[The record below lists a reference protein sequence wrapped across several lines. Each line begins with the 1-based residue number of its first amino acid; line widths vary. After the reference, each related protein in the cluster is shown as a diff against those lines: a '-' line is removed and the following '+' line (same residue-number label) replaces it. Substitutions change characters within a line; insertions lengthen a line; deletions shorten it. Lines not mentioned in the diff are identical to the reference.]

1 MATRITNPV
10 DGPFDNDGNKIIN
23 LSTPTSGSDAVNKS
37 YVDNGFIERDSGVRY
52 INQTTDSS
60 VQDSLPDNGLI
71 KGNTLTTNYIDRIY
85 QNISGRTLTI
95 LDTGYI
101 SSVGNEPNAESTL
114 EEGVTA
120 GDFEIYV
127 NAGRYDA
134 TNNPNGHLGI
144 ENITDV
150 LRDGDI
156 TVVNGAVTGINVN
169 GSNATISSSSSEFT
183 VLSEQTITPV
193 YAFTQNFTSVTGQT
207 SLILGRI
214 PADLEIAPTTY
225 TLTAVH
231 PSGGTSVT
239 ASIAVTS
246 YNASTGTLA
255 LASAITG
262 LALGNNDLT
271 FTKTGTVDVL
281 DSDTVTVLESDAVST
296 DIEGDLTVNRLLR
309 LLNVS
314 TIDSGLAG
322 TVRSDGGTLV
332 LSGSTAAPR
341 VSTTASAITIDGVE
355 TSYPTSDGA
364 VYPSPTVN
372 GVEYGSEQGLH
383 IDSSTV
389 EARATI
395 PTTNTLGTTST
406 GVLGSYFITT
416 TAANGHPAG
425 LLRIEMNAT
434 NREDLWDIV
443 IGGTYSPDAVGT
455 NTDVVSTAGIN
466 ILGVEVPRGTIY
478 QFNDQRVLIVSTA
491 FSSVTLPADDS
502 DLVVTTIGRVTFEF
516 EDAQDW
522 NSFSAY
528 DPNDVVNFRGGIF
541 KRRNS
546 VVTSPSLTS
555 ASVPGFSGVFYSKSS
570 GLSGTDGVVAFYQFT
585 GDAPD
590 LGATTTYR
598 FSIGSGPTGYVITAL
613 PSNTPAVDPETGE
626 VAQGLQDSTA
636 SNSWQLRLTNND
648 GSIASGF
655 TVVSAG
661 EQTPVTTQQ
670 FLDAIAPLTGQQVL
684 NGSQIT
690 SGTGVPN
697 TSPYDDVNWEDI
709 STPAFGP
716 DRWNEITGET
726 VRFDTIPDGETTVS
740 DSRTDA
746 RRTTFEGVVGATM
759 EYPRTAI
766 TAPASDGTQL
776 LTVESDEQAALFN
789 EGSYVATS
797 GSRFQGRIIALVRP
811 RGTAATNQV
820 RFKIVYVV
828 NDGGSS
834 AVSGDNAVLAPGA
847 GTLVGPGDTLQV
859 GILEDVNPI
868 ASIHEFDDTIVPNNS
883 NAITLGTNFEPSAQV
898 TYLTSFAPRENVE
911 YNGSFYFYIGPGSHA
926 DFLHDAALRPQ
937 EFTNADFVP
946 GNNKLNWVTYN
957 EFINDISEADRSY
970 SERIAATRDVTL
982 HAQVRRE
989 IEAAKQ
995 DVLLTLSDRDSE
1007 REDQLVSLR
1016 PIWRVANTRYDD
1028 GSRFRRNVLY
1038 NAISTA
1044 PSYSLTAGNRENTRG
1059 YNVFGT
1065 TGTVTFNGIIAAGEA
1080 TVSGTVITIL
1090 TPNGTALTQAQIA
1103 TVEYSLAG
1111 RTINLIN
1118 RFGLVSYSASATAI
1132 TFTYSSASLASFTH
1146 DEFLGAGGRLVI
1158 INTTQTTVN
1167 RKAASLCWVEFVEG
1181 STRFTGEGLVTD
1193 GDGIIGRQELVS
1205 ALDTT
1210 SPEDNN
1216 GVILGIENSDT
1227 TVHYFNSAKPWDD
1240 DFFTATG
1247 DQAVHCTVSAG
1258 NTGVTGTTFNDTR
1271 VSALGAAQR
1280 FAWSARTY
1288 EDNPEDYFDLDPS
1301 ANEYIIDNYNFA
1313 ARASGLVITG
1323 ALLEPAV
1330 KSYSG
1335 FIWIASNAS
1344 NMSNEALHPQNR
1356 VVQTPFRN
1364 VNTID
1369 LSQFQSSLDTNNALL
1384 QISGVTQ
1391 IQTLKMY
1398 GLSDTTI
1405 ATINSGNRVDLRFT
1419 LNEPGTD
1426 NPPVY
1431 QLSTVGTTPF
1441 RTATSE
1447 LDVSLVDTTS
1457 RGVVALPELSRFTWQ
1472 LDARA
1477 AGTITRPTL
1486 ATEAYTA
1493 DNITAG
1499 TAVQGAFFGAHGI
1512 ITNDSRYF
1520 QDSTKQWAPVSNVSR
1535 EFNNSLFSRGE
1546 VISPDT
1552 VVRGS
1557 DGTYYKWTFR
1567 GRANSFDVGVIIR
1580 YDNVQVTRDAAGRF
1594 SSSSIDA
1601 VGNTSI
1607 YDPASVDATTFIDNG
1622 STTSTSIASL
1632 NDLNNLFQV
1641 NSVHPFTV
1649 EYDGYFNLAAGE
1661 SATNASIIIGG
1672 TTTTGTGVTN
1682 HAELNRF
1689 VLMDPTA
1696 LHAQATLIA
1705 GGGTSAQAIRD
1716 AHAFNNLWSVLDV
1729 NENYPQYR
1737 STVHNAIGVFQD
1749 TTLQYNVDAS
1759 RLQGTS
1765 IENVSPRAGQVLR
1778 SVEIP
1783 DPDDSSST
1791 IMQWQPGYAASTI
1804 PDHRTI
1810 PVTTSGANPFDLVG
1824 WQLTF
1829 GSGDDRIFEALAQ
1842 AGSTGTIDTTIINE
1856 GEALTVTFA
1865 DGSIEQGHVF
1875 GGTTSTTRLF
1885 GQLTRRPVSSL
1896 LTNNVATATIRYYGD
1911 TAAESYVASPL
1922 TVNADSEV
1930 IYGGSELATMADISG
1945 GGGTQV
1951 VLTTTAQSVP
1961 AGAVAIVSNSE
1972 QYWNISSAAVS
1983 VTTTSTFTDTDVW
1996 ARVGDGTASTNSGL
2010 GTSAPANTIPLSGGS
2025 SASSTASIITQQGN
2039 SGITVDGTVTTDR
2052 PTNMAHTAQWENTF
2066 ASSIRDTG
2074 TIGSTTSTATVGDVT
2089 GIVVTP
2095 YTGVKGTTTGS
2106 WSHYADVEIGGTF
2119 PAAPASLNQVQL
2131 AAITTAGRSSSV
2143 TIAFNSID
2151 FGEYLLRRTT
2161 SVESSFPTQWN
2172 EINFVQGAAADSGL
2186 DVIVVIDNDN
2196 FAHYSVG
2203 TAAVALQTDFG
2214 NTIGY
2219 PVTLISSKGSRTG
2232 TSATVY
2238 RDAAAGTDL
2247 TTGDAD
2253 AARISGSTSVYAYFR
2268 DDTDQLV
2275 VSVPSI
2281 SPTITFTY
2289 YDTNGANP
2297 FDITI
2302 EAGDYV
2308 AAGTTASGVILTSAQ
2323 ATSIRAIGFLDNR
2336 AAFGNNI
2343 DTYTFTNAQVEAI
2356 AGTTAF
2362 RNVMPVSTAD
2372 AVNEIVDPILVSAPG
2387 KGIFST
2393 SATAPFG
2400 TGVITV
2406 PTFTDIG
2413 FPGDVDISGDTAVT
2427 GDLTTD
2433 TITINRDALFRA
2445 SGGMGA
2451 FLSGTRTRTTSSAIV
2466 LNRTITIDT
2475 YTDIAGDS
2483 RSWLLLKGVTITNGA
2498 IVFGG
2503 RGIWTRET
2511 NPANI
2516 IGHTSTFAL

>member
-1 MATRITNPV
+1 MAEIRLPV
-10 DGPFDNDGNKIIN
+10 VAPLDADGNKIIN
-23 LSTPTSGSDAVNKS
+23 VGTPTANGDAATMA
-37 YVDNGFIERDSGVRY
+37 YVDTAINGVDAIPVASGIQYV
-52 INQTTDSS
+52 NQPAGTLNTAQVS
-60 VQDSLPDNGLI
+60 VPSGGLVKSNVATGNYQDRL
-71 KGNTLTTNYIDRIY
+71 Y
-85 QNISGRTLTI
+85 QNITSRTFVVQS
-95 LDTGYI
+95 TGYI
-101 SSVGNEPNAESTL
+101 SSIDPAPIAESTL

-134 TNNPNGHLGI
+134 TNNPNGHVGPEHILTTVEEYTGI
-144 ENITDV
+144 RPLDAVTATFLTATTFTYNTANSDFKNNPA
-150 LRDGDI
+150 LHQLI
-156 TVVNGAVTGINVN
+156 TV
-169 GSNATISSSSSEFT
+169 
-183 VLSEQTITPV
+183 
-193 YAFTQNFTSVTGQT
+193 
-207 SLILGRI
+207 
-214 PADLEIAPTTY
+214 
-225 TLTAVH
+225 
-231 PSGGTSVT
+231 GGTSISANPIAIT
-239 ASIAVTS
+239 SIDTNNIV
-246 YNASTGTLA
+246 TLA
-255 LASAITG
+255 SSPSGVVVGTPVALVFQRTVAITQLEIQSG
-262 LALGNNDLT
+262 VT
-271 FTKTGTVDVL
+271 EVTGGFNLLNDVL
-281 DSDTVTVLESDAVST
+281 HAPNLPTTDPGVS
-296 DIEGDLTVNRLLR
+296 GHWWN
-309 LLNVS
+309 
-314 TIDSGLAG
+314 
-322 TVRSDGGTLV
+322 DGGTLV
-332 LSGSTAAPR
+332 LSGSTA
-341 VSTTASAITIDGVE
+341 TTGGDE
-355 TSYPTSDGA
+355 
-364 VYPSPTVN
+364 YPSPTVN

-395 PTTNTLGTTST
+395 PTTNTLGTTSI

-443 IGGTYSPDAVGT
+443 IGGTYSPDAAGT

-528 DPNDVVNFRGGIF
+528 DINDVVNFRGGIF

-684 NGSQIT
+684 DGSQIT
-690 SGTGVPN
+690 SGTGIPN
-697 TSPYDDVNWEDI
+697 TSPYDDVSWEDI

-776 LTVESDEQAALFN
+776 LTVESDEQAALFT
-789 EGSYVATS
+789 EGSYVASS
-797 GSRFQGRIIALVRP
+797 GSRFQGRIIVLVRP

-883 NAITLGTNFEPSAQV
+883 DAITLGTNFEPSEQV

-1038 NAISTA
+1038 NAIRTDST
-1044 PSYSLTAGNRENTRG
+1044 YTLTAGNRENTRG

-1065 TGTVTFNGIIAAGEA
+1065 TGTVTFNGIIAVGAA
-1080 TVSGTVITIL
+1080 TVSGTVITIP

-1103 TVEYSLAG
+1103 TAQYGSVGFRSPV
-1111 RTINLIN
+1111 NLLTRN
-1118 RFGLVSYSASATAI
+1118 GLVSYSASATALTL
-1132 TFTYSSASLASFTH
+1132 TFSSASLASFTH
-1146 DEFLGAGGRLVI
+1146 DEFLGASGRLVI

-1181 STRFTGEGLVTD
+1181 STRFTGEGLVIDDD
-1193 GDGIIGRQELVS
+1193 GVIGRQELVS

-1258 NTGVTGTTFNDTR
+1258 NTGAAGTTFNDTR

-1313 ARASGLVITG
+1313 ARAGGLVITG

-1477 AGTITRPTL
+1477 NGTITRPTL

-1520 QDSTKQWAPVSNVSR
+1520 QDSTKQWAAVTSTAR

-1607 YDPASVDATTFIDNG
+1607 YDPAGLDATTFIDDG

-1696 LHAQATLIA
+1696 LHAQATLVA
-1705 GGGTSAQAIRD
+1705 GGSTNAQAIRD

-1749 TTLQYNVDAS
+1749 TTLQYNVDAN

-1765 IENVSPRAGQVLR
+1765 IENTSPGVGQVLR
-1778 SVEIP
+1778 AVEIP
-1783 DPDDSSST
+1783 DPADTANVGDT
-1791 IMQWQPGYAASTI
+1791 IIQWQPGYAASTI

-1810 PVTTSGANPFDLVG
+1810 PVTTSGADPFDLVD

-1829 GSGDDRIFEALAQ
+1829 GSGDDRVFEALAQ
-1842 AGSTGTIDTTIINE
+1842 TGSTGTIDTTLINL
-1856 GEALTVTFA
+1856 GEVLTVIFA

-1922 TVNADSEV
+1922 TVNAAGEV
-1930 IYGGSELATMADISG
+1930 IYGGNEIATVDQITG
-1945 GGGTQV
+1945 GVNNIPAWNWNIASTGQFEAQ
-1951 VLTTTAQSVP
+1951 TTANTI
-1961 AGAVAIVSNSE
+1961 GAVTGITIIEYDQVLGTGTH
-1972 QYWNISSAAVS
+1972 
-1983 VTTTSTFTDTDVW
+1983 TTW
-1996 ARVGDGTASTNSGL
+1996 YEYVGTRLNADGTAL
-2010 GTSAPANTIPLSGGS
+2010 
-2025 SASSTASIITQQGN
+2025 
-2039 SGITVDGTVTTDR
+2039 VTF
-2052 PTNMAHTAQWENTF
+2052 P
-2066 ASSIRDTG
+2066 
-2074 TIGSTTSTATVGDVT
+2074 
-2089 GIVVTP
+2089 
-2095 YTGVKGTTTGS
+2095 TGS
-2106 WSHYADVEIGGTF
+2106 V
-2119 PAAPASLNQVQL
+2119 
-2131 AAITTAGRSSSV
+2131 
-2143 TIAFNSID
+2143 
-2151 FGEYLLRRTT
+2151 
-2161 SVESSFPTQWN
+2161 
-2172 EINFVQGAAADSGL
+2172 
-2186 DVIVVIDNDN
+2186 
-2196 FAHYSVG
+2196 YS
-2203 TAAVALQTDFG
+2203 TH
-2214 NTIGY
+2214 
-2219 PVTLISSKGSRTG
+2219 
-2232 TSATVY
+2232 AT
-2238 RDAAAGTDL
+2238 
-2247 TTGDAD
+2247 
-2253 AARISGSTSVYAYFR
+2253 
-2268 DDTDQLV
+2268 
-2275 VSVPSI
+2275 
-2281 SPTITFTY
+2281 
-2289 YDTNGANP
+2289 NP
-2297 FDITI
+2297 FATGATTI
-2302 EAGDYV
+2302 
-2308 AAGTTASGVILTSAQ
+2308 Q
-2323 ATSIRAIGFLDNR
+2323 AF
-2336 AAFGNNI
+2336 
-2343 DTYTFTNAQVEAI
+2343 
-2356 AGTTAF
+2356 
-2362 RNVMPVSTAD
+2362 
-2372 AVNEIVDPILVSAPG
+2372 
-2387 KGIFST
+2387 
-2393 SATAPFG
+2393 
-2400 TGVITV
+2400 
-2406 PTFTDIG
+2406 
-2413 FPGDVDISGDTAVT
+2413 
-2427 GDLTTD
+2427 
-2433 TITINRDALFRA
+2433 
-2445 SGGMGA
+2445 
-2451 FLSGTRTRTTSSAIV
+2451 
-2466 LNRTITIDT
+2466 
-2475 YTDIAGDS
+2475 
-2483 RSWLLLKGVTITNGA
+2483 
-2498 IVFGG
+2498 
-2503 RGIWTRET
+2503 
-2511 NPANI
+2511 
-2516 IGHTSTFAL
+2516 

>member
-1 MATRITNPV
+1 MAEIRLPV
-10 DGPFDNDGNKIIN
+10 VAPLDADGNKIIN
-23 LSTPTSGSDAVNKS
+23 VGTPTANGDAATMA
-37 YVDNGFIERDSGVRY
+37 YVDTAINGVDAIPVASGIQYV
-52 INQTTDSS
+52 NQPTGTLNTAQVS
-60 VQDSLPDNGLI
+60 VPSGGLVKSNVATGNYQDRL
-71 KGNTLTTNYIDRIY
+71 Y
-85 QNISGRTLTI
+85 QNITSRTFVVQS
-95 LDTGYI
+95 TGYI
-101 SSVGNEPNAESTL
+101 SSIDPAPITESTL

-134 TNNPNGHLGI
+134 TNNPNGHLSPDDI
-144 ENITDV
+144 SDV
-150 LRDGDI
+150 IRDGDFTI
-156 TVVNGAVTGINVN
+156 TNNEIASINVN
-169 GSNATISSSSSEFT
+169 GTAVSIGGGDEFT
-183 VLSEQTITPV
+183 VLNEQTIPPV

-214 PADLEIAPTTY
+214 PTDLEVSPTTY
-225 TLTAVH
+225 TLITVH

-239 ASIAVTS
+239 VSIAVTG
-246 YNASTGTLA
+246 YNASTGTLT

-262 LALGNNDLT
+262 LALGDNNLT
-271 FTKTGTVDVL
+271 FTKTGTI
-281 DSDTVTVLESDAVST
+281 TVLESDAVST
-296 DIEGDLTVNRLLR
+296 DIEGDLTVNRVLR
-309 LLNVS
+309 LRNTS

-322 TVRSDGGTLV
+322 SVWSDDGTLV
-332 LSGSTAAPR
+332 LSGSTAAPV

-364 VYPSPTVN
+364 VYPSPTIN
-372 GVEYGSEQGLH
+372 GDEYGATQGLH
-383 IDSSTV
+383 IDSGTV

-395 PTTNTLGTTST
+395 PATNTLATTST

-443 IGGTYSPDAVGT
+443 IGGTYSPDAAGT

-528 DPNDVVNFRGGIF
+528 DLNDVVNFRGGIF

-684 NGSQIT
+684 DGSQIT
-690 SGTGVPN
+690 SGTGIPN
-697 TSPYDDVNWEDI
+697 TSPYDDVSWEDI

-776 LTVESDEQAALFN
+776 LTVESDEQAVLFT
-789 EGSYVATS
+789 EGSYVASS
-797 GSRFQGRIIALVRP
+797 GSRFQGRIIVLVRP

-847 GTLVGPGDTLQV
+847 GTLVGAGDTLQV

-883 NAITLGTNFEPSAQV
+883 DAITLGTNFEPSEQV

-1065 TGTVTFNGIIAAGEA
+1065 TGTVTFNGIIAAGGA

-1258 NTGVTGTTFNDTR
+1258 NTGAAGTTFNDTR

-1313 ARASGLVITG
+1313 ARAGGLVITG

-1369 LSQFQSSLDTNNALL
+1369 LSQFQSVFNSTNALEAVA
-1384 QISGVTQ
+1384 GVTQ

-1398 GLSDTTI
+1398 GLTDTTI
-1405 ATINSGNRVDLRFT
+1405 ATINSGNRVDFRFT
-1419 LNEPGTD
+1419 LNEPGTEST
-1426 NPPVY
+1426 PIY
-1431 QLSTVGTTPF
+1431 QLSTVGTTPY
-1441 RTATSE
+1441 RAATSE
-1447 LDVSLVDTTS
+1447 IDVTFVNTDNQ
-1457 RGVVALPELSRFTWQ
+1457 GVEALSELSRFAWQ

-1486 ATEAYTA
+1486 ATEAYTST
-1493 DNITAG
+1493 DGSRNQVNIIAG
-1499 TAVQGAFFGAHGI
+1499 TAVQGAFLGPHGI
-1512 ITNDSRYF
+1512 LTNEPRYF

-1557 DGTYYKWTFR
+1557 DGTYYKWVFR
-1567 GRANSFDVGVIIR
+1567 GVENRFGGSVVIR
-1580 YDNVQVTRDAAGRF
+1580 YDNVQVVRGSDGRF
-1594 SSSSIDA
+1594 ASSSINPA
-1601 VGNTSI
+1601 AGNAGSI
-1607 YDPASVDATTFIDNG
+1607 YDPASVDATTFIDDG

-1649 EYDGYFNLAAGE
+1649 EYDGYFNLTAGQ
-1661 SATNASIIIGG
+1661 SASFASIILPGVA
-1672 TTTTGTGVTN
+1672 TPQTGDGIIF

-1696 LHAQATLIA
+1696 LHAQATLVA
-1705 GGGTSAQAIRD
+1705 GGSTNSQAIRD
-1716 AHAFNNLWSVLDV
+1716 GHAFNNLWSVLEVDEV
-1729 NENYPQYR
+1729 YPQYR
-1737 STVHNAIGVFQD
+1737 STEHNAIGAYRE
-1749 TTLQYNVDAS
+1749 TTVQYHVDAS
-1759 RLQGTS
+1759 FLQGTE
-1765 IENVSPRAGQVLR
+1765 IENTSPGVGQVLR
-1778 SVEIP
+1778 AVEIP

-1791 IMQWQPGYAASTI
+1791 IIQWQPGYAASTI

-1810 PVTTSGANPFDLVG
+1810 PVTTSGADPFDLVD

-1829 GSGDDRIFEALAQ
+1829 GSGDDRVFEALAQ
-1842 AGSTGTIDTTIINE
+1842 TGSTGTIDTTLINL
-1856 GEALTVTFA
+1856 GEVLTVTFA

-1922 TVNADSEV
+1922 TVNAAGEV
-1930 IYGGSELATMADISG
+1930 IYGGNEIATVDQITG
-1945 GGGTQV
+1945 GVNNIPAWNWNIASTGQFEAQ
-1951 VLTTTAQSVP
+1951 TTANTI
-1961 AGAVAIVSNSE
+1961 GAVTGITIIEYDQVLGTGTH
-1972 QYWNISSAAVS
+1972 
-1983 VTTTSTFTDTDVW
+1983 TTW
-1996 ARVGDGTASTNSGL
+1996 YEYVGTRLNADGTAL
-2010 GTSAPANTIPLSGGS
+2010 VAFP
-2025 SASSTASIITQQGN
+2025 
-2039 SGITVDGTVTTDR
+2039 
-2052 PTNMAHTAQWENTF
+2052 
-2066 ASSIRDTG
+2066 
-2074 TIGSTTSTATVGDVT
+2074 
-2089 GIVVTP
+2089 
-2095 YTGVKGTTTGS
+2095 TGS
-2106 WSHYADVEIGGTF
+2106 V
-2119 PAAPASLNQVQL
+2119 
-2131 AAITTAGRSSSV
+2131 
-2143 TIAFNSID
+2143 
-2151 FGEYLLRRTT
+2151 
-2161 SVESSFPTQWN
+2161 
-2172 EINFVQGAAADSGL
+2172 
-2186 DVIVVIDNDN
+2186 
-2196 FAHYSVG
+2196 YS
-2203 TAAVALQTDFG
+2203 TH
-2214 NTIGY
+2214 
-2219 PVTLISSKGSRTG
+2219 
-2232 TSATVY
+2232 AT
-2238 RDAAAGTDL
+2238 
-2247 TTGDAD
+2247 
-2253 AARISGSTSVYAYFR
+2253 
-2268 DDTDQLV
+2268 
-2275 VSVPSI
+2275 
-2281 SPTITFTY
+2281 
-2289 YDTNGANP
+2289 NP
-2297 FDITI
+2297 FATGATTI
-2302 EAGDYV
+2302 
-2308 AAGTTASGVILTSAQ
+2308 Q
-2323 ATSIRAIGFLDNR
+2323 AF
-2336 AAFGNNI
+2336 
-2343 DTYTFTNAQVEAI
+2343 
-2356 AGTTAF
+2356 
-2362 RNVMPVSTAD
+2362 
-2372 AVNEIVDPILVSAPG
+2372 
-2387 KGIFST
+2387 
-2393 SATAPFG
+2393 
-2400 TGVITV
+2400 
-2406 PTFTDIG
+2406 
-2413 FPGDVDISGDTAVT
+2413 
-2427 GDLTTD
+2427 
-2433 TITINRDALFRA
+2433 
-2445 SGGMGA
+2445 
-2451 FLSGTRTRTTSSAIV
+2451 
-2466 LNRTITIDT
+2466 
-2475 YTDIAGDS
+2475 
-2483 RSWLLLKGVTITNGA
+2483 
-2498 IVFGG
+2498 
-2503 RGIWTRET
+2503 
-2511 NPANI
+2511 
-2516 IGHTSTFAL
+2516 

>member
-1 MATRITNPV
+1 MARIQLPIV
-10 DGPFDNDGNKIIN
+10 APLDADGNKIIN
-23 LSTPTSGSDAVNKS
+23 LGTPTDNSDAVTKI
-37 YVDNGFIERDSGVRY
+37 YVDGLTITLYS
-52 INQTTDSS
+52 SS
-60 VQDSLPDNGLI
+60 VEYNIGNIVYDGTGIYTSIVGNNMGVSLSDTSRWTKTANFISNADELRLTNSILANQGIVYQTQPAGALNTTQVRVPSGGLI
-71 KGNTLTTNYIDRIY
+71 KSNITTGDYQDRLY
-85 QNISGRTLTI
+85 QNITNTTFVVFT
-95 LDTGYI
+95 DGYI
-101 SSVGNEPNAESTL
+101 TGTDAQGITTDATL

-134 TNNPNGHLGI
+134 TNNPNGHVGPEHILTTVEEYTGI
-144 ENITDV
+144 RPLDAVTATFLTATTFTYNTANSDFKNNPA
-150 LRDGDI
+150 LHQLI
-156 TVVNGAVTGINVN
+156 TV
-169 GSNATISSSSSEFT
+169 
-183 VLSEQTITPV
+183 
-193 YAFTQNFTSVTGQT
+193 
-207 SLILGRI
+207 
-214 PADLEIAPTTY
+214 
-225 TLTAVH
+225 
-231 PSGGTSVT
+231 GGTSIS
-239 ASIAVTS
+239 ANPIAVTS
-246 YNASTGTLA
+246 IDTSNIVTLA
-255 LASAITG
+255 SSPSGVVIGTPVALVFQRTVAITQLEIQSG
-262 LALGNNDLT
+262 VT
-271 FTKTGTVDVL
+271 EVTGGFNLLNDVL
-281 DSDTVTVLESDAVST
+281 HAPNLPTTDPGVS
-296 DIEGDLTVNRLLR
+296 GHWWN
-309 LLNVS
+309 
-314 TIDSGLAG
+314 
-322 TVRSDGGTLV
+322 DGGTLV
-332 LSGSTAAPR
+332 LSGSTA
-341 VSTTASAITIDGVE
+341 TTGGDE
-355 TSYPTSDGA
+355 
-364 VYPSPTVN
+364 YPSPTVN

-395 PTTNTLGTTST
+395 PTTNTLGTTSI

-466 ILGVEVPRGTIY
+466 ILGIEVPRGTIY
-478 QFNDQRVLIVSTA
+478 QFNNQRVLIVSTA

-522 NSFSAY
+522 NSFDAY
-528 DPNDVVNFRGGIF
+528 DINDVVNFRGGIF

-670 FLDAIAPLTGQQVL
+670 FLDAIAPLAGQQVL
-684 NGSQIT
+684 DGSQIT
-690 SGTGVPN
+690 SGTGIPN
-697 TSPYDDVNWEDI
+697 TSPYDDVSWEDI

-746 RRTTFEGVVGATM
+746 RRTTFEGVVVATM

-776 LTVESDEQAALFN
+776 LTVESDEQAALFT

-797 GSRFQGRIIALVRP
+797 GSRFQGRIIVLVRP

-847 GTLVGPGDTLQV
+847 GTLVGQGDTLQV
-859 GILEDVNPI
+859 GVLEDVNPI

-898 TYLTSFAPRENVE
+898 NYLTSFAPRENVE
-911 YNGSFYFYIGPGSHA
+911 YNGNFYFYIGPGSHA

-957 EFINDISEADRSY
+957 EYVNDLSEADRSY

-1038 NAISTA
+1038 NAIRPDST
-1044 PSYSLTAGNRENTRG
+1044 YTLTAGNRENTRG
-1059 YNVFGT
+1059 YNIFGT
-1065 TGTVTFNGIIAAGEA
+1065 TGTVTFNGIIAVGAA
-1080 TVSGTVITIL
+1080 TVSGTVITVP
-1090 TPNGTALTQAQIA
+1090 TPSGTALTQAQIA
-1103 TVEYSLAG
+1103 TIEYGSVG
-1111 RTINLIN
+1111 FRNPINLLTRN
-1118 RFGLVSYSASATAI
+1118 GLVSYSASATALTL
-1132 TFTYSSASLASFTH
+1132 TFSSASLASFTH
-1146 DEFLGAGGRLVI
+1146 DEFLSASGRLVI

-1167 RKAASLCWVEFVEG
+1167 RKAASLCWVEFTEG
-1181 STRFTGEGLVTD
+1181 STRFTGEGLVID
-1193 GDGIIGRQELVS
+1193 NDGIIGRQELIS

-1216 GVILGIENSDT
+1216 GVVLGIENSDT

-1258 NTGVTGTTFNDTR
+1258 NTGAAGTTFNDTR

-1288 EDNPEDYFDLDPS
+1288 ENNPEDYFDLDPS

-1313 ARASGLVITG
+1313 ARAGGLVITG

-1369 LSQFQSSLDTNNALL
+1369 LSQFQSVFNSTNALEAVA
-1384 QISGVTQ
+1384 GVTQ

-1398 GLSDTTI
+1398 GLTDTTI
-1405 ATINSGNRVDLRFT
+1405 ATINSGNRVDFRFT
-1419 LNEPGTD
+1419 LNEPGTEST
-1426 NPPVY
+1426 PIY
-1431 QLSTVGTTPF
+1431 QLSTVGTTPY
-1441 RTATSE
+1441 RAATSE
-1447 LDVSLVDTTS
+1447 IDVTFVNTDEQ
-1457 RGVVALPELSRFTWQ
+1457 GVEALSELSRFAWQ

-1486 ATEAYTA
+1486 ATEAYTSA
-1493 DNITAG
+1493 DGSRNQVNITAG
-1499 TAVQGAFFGAHGI
+1499 TAVQGAFLGPHGI
-1512 ITNDSRYF
+1512 LTNESRYF
-1520 QDSTKQWAPVSNVSR
+1520 QDSTKQWAPTTNTAR

-1546 VISPDT
+1546 VINPDT

-1557 DGTYYKWTFR
+1557 DGTYYKWAFR
-1567 GRANSFDVGVIIR
+1567 GVENRFGGSVVIR
-1580 YDNVQVTRDAAGRF
+1580 YDNVQVVRGSDGRF
-1594 SSSSIDA
+1594 ASSSINPA
-1601 VGNTSI
+1601 AGNAGSI
-1607 YDPASVDATTFIDNG
+1607 YDPASEDETVFDDEGTRTTDPIITLDN
-1622 STTSTSIASL
+1622 
-1632 NDLNNLFQV
+1632 LNNLFQV
-1641 NSVHPFTV
+1641 NSIHPYTV
-1649 EYDGYFNLAAGE
+1649 EYDGYFNLTAGQ
-1661 SATNASIIIGG
+1661 SATFASIILPGVA
-1672 TTTTGTGVTN
+1672 TPQTGDGITF

-1696 LHAQATLIA
+1696 LHAQATLVA
-1705 GGGTSAQAIRD
+1705 GGSTNSQAIRD
-1716 AHAFNNLWSVLDV
+1716 GHAFNNLWSVLEVDEV
-1729 NENYPQYR
+1729 YPQYR
-1737 STVHNAIGVFQD
+1737 STEHNAIGAYRE
-1749 TTLQYNVDAS
+1749 TTVQYHVDAS
-1759 RLQGTS
+1759 FLQGTE
-1765 IENVSPRAGQVLR
+1765 IENTSPGVGQVLR
-1778 SVEIP
+1778 AVEIP
-1783 DPDDSSST
+1783 DPADTANVGDT
-1791 IMQWQPGYAASTI
+1791 IIQWQPGYAASTI

-1810 PVTTSGANPFDLVG
+1810 PVTTSGADPFDLVD

-1829 GSGDDRIFEALAQ
+1829 GSGDDRVFEALAQ
-1842 AGSTGTIDTTIINE
+1842 TGSTGTIDTTLINL
-1856 GEALTVTFA
+1856 GEVLTVTFA

-1922 TVNADSEV
+1922 TVNSDGEV
-1930 IYGGSELATMADISG
+1930 IYKGSEVGNITETEVNTLIGTVVTGVETSATTGMASLTVKTGQTVGTSLPLPDPVILRSQHTTEWPDAAGAPPATLGMIGSRAENDSVASDVKVYHKTGDTGTQSDWTQVFYESG
-1945 GGGTQV
+1945 TTAAGGNIIFGGTSI
-1951 VLTTTAQSVP
+1951 LPTITPTTTGATLQLQGNG
-1961 AGAVAIVSNSE
+1961 AGAV
-1972 QYWNISSAAVS
+1972 NI
-1983 VTTTSTFTDTDVW
+1983 
-1996 ARVGDGTASTNSGL
+1996 
-2010 GTSAPANTIPLSGGS
+2010 TSAGTFAGR
-2025 SASSTASIITQQGN
+2025 AITLDN
-2039 SGITVDGTVTTDR
+2039 EGTVTNGGLILNNVATLNGED
-2052 PTNMAHTAQWENTF
+2052 
-2066 ASSIRDTG
+2066 IRDR
-2074 TIGSTTSTATVGDVT
+2074 
-2089 GIVVTP
+2089 
-2095 YTGVKGTTTGS
+2095 
-2106 WSHYADVEIGGTF
+2106 H
-2119 PAAPASLNQVQL
+2119 
-2131 AAITTAGRSSSV
+2131 
-2143 TIAFNSID
+2143 
-2151 FGEYLLRRTT
+2151 
-2161 SVESSFPTQWN
+2161 
-2172 EINFVQGAAADSGL
+2172 
-2186 DVIVVIDNDN
+2186 
-2196 FAHYSVG
+2196 
-2203 TAAVALQTDFG
+2203 
-2214 NTIGY
+2214 
-2219 PVTLISSKGSRTG
+2219 
-2232 TSATVY
+2232 
-2238 RDAAAGTDL
+2238 
-2247 TTGDAD
+2247 
-2253 AARISGSTSVYAYFR
+2253 FR
-2268 DDTDQLV
+2268 
-2275 VSVPSI
+2275 
-2281 SPTITFTY
+2281 
-2289 YDTNGANP
+2289 
-2297 FDITI
+2297 
-2302 EAGDYV
+2302 
-2308 AAGTTASGVILTSAQ
+2308 
-2323 ATSIRAIGFLDNR
+2323 
-2336 AAFGNNI
+2336 
-2343 DTYTFTNAQVEAI
+2343 
-2356 AGTTAF
+2356 
-2362 RNVMPVSTAD
+2362 
-2372 AVNEIVDPILVSAPG
+2372 
-2387 KGIFST
+2387 
-2393 SATAPFG
+2393 
-2400 TGVITV
+2400 
-2406 PTFTDIG
+2406 
-2413 FPGDVDISGDTAVT
+2413 
-2427 GDLTTD
+2427 
-2433 TITINRDALFRA
+2433 
-2445 SGGMGA
+2445 SGGYINA
-2451 FLSGTRTRTTSSAIV
+2451 
-2466 LNRTITIDT
+2466 
-2475 YTDIAGDS
+2475 
-2483 RSWLLLKGVTITNGA
+2483 WITNGDPTINPTTIVVDGVSSPSHSIELYDNIQGDDRTWVFIPDVA
-2498 IVFGG
+2498 ISGTGQSAVYVTGAG
-2503 RGIWTRET
+2503 LWTRDRDP
-2511 NPANI
+2511 NPIAVAA
-2516 IGHTSTFAL
+2516 HTSTFRL